1 MCWTL
6 IYGKNKNC
14 QIEIVKDME
23 NFWCQTVSD
32 NGRTCF
38 FNTSLSIT
46 YFVACSPQ
54 TITNHH
60 ISKILKS
67 VVHLIL
73 TTSNGSKSNAHPIL
87 TSSNCQKSIAHPILT
102 SSNCQSPILTS
113 QYYRIKIQFSSLQI
127 VTSAMAKVMF
137 SSLSVAGFVCL
148 SVCLSVSNITE
159 KRLNGFSW
167 NFQGWWD
174 LIQGTIGNI
183 FI

>member
-1 MCWTL
+1 MWYL
-6 IYGKNKNC
+6 EFNKNC

-38 FNTSLSIT
+38 FNTSLSII

-73 TTSNGSKSNAHPIL
+73 TTSNGSRSNAHPIL
-87 TSSNCQKSIAHPILT
+87 IQIVKSPMLT
-102 SSNCQSPILTS
+102 QFSPVQIV
-113 QYYRIKIQFSSLQI
+113 QVQCSSLQI
-127 VTSAMAKVMF
+127 VPNAMLTQFSLILNAQVQHSPNSHLLQLSAVQYSADFHLIRNHPDNSHPILTCAVESTHAILTS
-137 SSLSVAGFVCL
+137 
-148 SVCLSVSNITE
+148 
-159 KRLNGFSW
+159 
-167 NFQGWWD
+167 
-174 LIQGTIGNI
+174 
-183 FI
+183 